1 MTTMENNTMKQHS
14 DEISAAVARTTTRGQ
29 LMTTTQQAVEQY
41 ALATRDLVAS
51 FLRDW
56 SNANP
61 AVMERVNDAIARG
74 ATWQVE
80 TRLSPAYLPS
90 VAIAL
95 VAADGVHMHL
105 ADLAFDAPAAVN

>member
-1 MTTMENNTMKQHS
+1 MKQHS

-29 LMTTTQQAVEQY
+29 L
-41 ALATRDLVAS
+41 
-51 FLRDW
+51 DW

-61 AVMERVNDAIARG
+61 AVMERVNAAIARG
-74 ATWQVE
+74 ASWQVE